1 MTQLVTEKMMMEHD
15 GKRMGGNSEYWIYLT
30 NQKAYNEGFL
40 LGVYPHF
47 PFSDENLEQA
57 YKQILVGN
65 EFVDE
70 FGCSYEEY
78 FISDYDMPFPV
89 NEYDFPQKL
98 AELFDELEDYF
109 HYPREVIELIA
120 ENKDCTPVIFGLD
133 GNEMMSNDE
142 KLGYAIVDEAL
153 IVVPE
158 YLRKYIDYE
167 VIGRDYRLSMVGEFV
182 GNYYIELL

>member
-40 LGVYPHF
+40 LEVYLHF
-47 PFSDENLEQA
+47 PFSDEDLEQA

-78 FISDYDMPFPV
+78 FISDYDAPFSIW
-89 NEYDFPQKL
+89 EYDFPQFL
-98 AELFDELEDYF
+98 AERYDDSIEAYMRYPDEVV
-109 HYPREVIELIA
+109 RVIA
-120 ENKDCTPVIFGLD
+120 ENKDAEVNIIDLD
-133 GNEMMSNDE
+133 GIGVNDYE
-142 KLGYAIVDEAL
+142 KLGYALVDL
-153 IVVPE
+153 GYYNIPE
-158 YLRKYIDYE
+158 YLMNYIDYE
-167 VIGRDYRLSMVGEFV
+167 AIGRDYDFGTN
-182 GNYYIELL
+182 G